1 MSAVFWFVAGVTAGI
16 AATIVAIP
24 LWRVMRGAPR
34 RPLHYATVGC
44 GIAAFAAAAA
54 LIYRTL
60 GHPASLDPTALTE
73 LPGHPNSVAGSPAG
87 GAPTGKAQ
95 SMESAA
101 AGLEARLARDGGSAA
116 DWNLLAQS
124 YEFLGRAADA
134 QRAREHVSAAGG
146 QTASE
151 TTAAG
156 GPALPKT
163 NIALLWEA
171 AASAR
176 VAPTPE
182 ADADIQEATRL
193 AAAPLSQPPSDTVT
207 AEAVEI
213 DGTVT
218 VEPRLA
224 ARVERDATLF
234 IYAKAVDAPGPPL
247 AVMRTTANAWPVTF
261 RLDDSMA
268 MVPSRKLSQFDK
280 VVIEARIS
288 RTGQAAPAPGD
299 LYVTS
304 DVLRPKAGKK
314 LALVINHEI
323 G

>member
-1 MSAVFWFVAGVTAGI
+1 MSAVFWFIAGVTAGI
-16 AATIVAIP
+16 AATSVAIP
-24 LWRVMRGAPR
+24 LWPGARGAPR
-34 RPLHYATVGC
+34 RFWHYAAVGC
-44 GIAAFAAAAA
+44 GVAILIAVAA
-54 LIYRTL
+54 LIYRTP
-60 GHPASLDPTALTE
+60 GHPVSLDPTALAE
-73 LPGHPNSVAGSPAG
+73 LPAHPNTGADSPAG
-87 GAPTGKAQ
+87 GTVTGKAR
-95 SMESAA
+95 SLESAT

-124 YEFLGRAADA
+124 YEYLGRAADA

-146 QTASE
+146 PATG
-151 TTAAG
+151 TPAG
-156 GPALPKT
+156 PNT
-163 NIALLWEA
+163 NIALVWEA
-171 AASAR
+171 AASDT
-176 VAPTPE
+176 V
-182 ADADIQEATRL
+182 
-193 AAAPLSQPPSDTVT
+193 AAAS
-207 AEAVEI
+207 VEI

-224 ARVERDATLF
+224 GRVERDATLF

-247 AVMRTTANAWPVTF
+247 AVMRTTVNAWPVTF

-268 MVPSRKLSQFDK
+268 MVPSRKLSQFDR

-304 DVLRPKAGKK
+304 DVLRPTAGKK

>member
-34 RPLHYATVGC
+34 RPLHYAAVGC

-73 LPGHPNSVAGSPAG
+73 LAAHPNSVAGSPAG

-101 AGLEARLARDGGSAA
+101 AGLEARLARDGGTVA

-134 QRAREHVSAAGG
+134 QRARAHVSAAGG
-146 QTASE
+146 SGIDRPT
-151 TTAAG
+151 
-156 GPALPKT
+156 LPKP
-163 NIALLWEA
+163 NIALVWEA
-171 AASAR
+171 A
-176 VAPTPE
+176 
-182 ADADIQEATRL
+182 
-193 AAAPLSQPPSDTVT
+193 QPPSDTVA
-207 AEAVEI
+207 AESVEI

-218 VEPRLA
+218 IEPRLVG
-224 ARVERDATLF
+224 RVEHDATLF

-304 DVLRPKAGKK
+304 DVLRPTAGKK

>member
-34 RPLHYATVGC
+34 RPLHYAAVGC

-73 LPGHPNSVAGSPAG
+73 LAAHPNSVAGSPAG

-146 QTASE
+146 P
-151 TTAAG
+151 G
-156 GPALPKT
+156 LPKT
-163 NIALLWEA
+163 NIALIWEA

-193 AAAPLSQPPSDTVT
+193 AAAPLSQPPSDTVA
-207 AEAVEI
+207 AESVEI

-218 VEPRLA
+218 IEPRLA
-224 ARVERDATLF
+224 DRVDRDATLF

-304 DVLRPKAGKK
+304 DVLRPTAGKK

>member
-24 LWRVMRGAPR
+24 LWRVTCGTPRR
-34 RPLHYATVGC
+34 RPLHYAVIGC
-44 GIAAFAAAAA
+44 GIAAFVAAAA

-60 GHPASLDPTALTE
+60 GHPASLDPTGPTE
-73 LPGHPNSVAGSPAG
+73 LPRHPDSVAGAPGG
-87 GAPTGKAQ
+87 GAATGKAR
-95 SMESAA
+95 SMESAT
-101 AGLEARLARDGGSAA
+101 AGLEARLARDGGSPA

-146 QTASE
+146 QSAGVTS
-151 TTAAG
+151 AAD

-163 NIALLWEA
+163 NIASVWEA
-171 AASAR
+171 A
-176 VAPTPE
+176 

-218 VEPRLA
+218 IEPRLVG
-224 ARVERDATLF
+224 RVERDATLF

-247 AVMRTTANAWPVTF
+247 AVMRTTTNAWPVTF

>member
-24 LWRVMRGAPR
+24 LWRVTRGAPR
-34 RPLHYATVGC
+34 RPLHYAAVGC
-44 GIAAFAAAAA
+44 GIAAFVAVAA
-54 LIYRTL
+54 LISRTL

-73 LPGHPNSVAGSPAG
+73 LPAPPNSVAGSPAG
-87 GAPTGKAQ
+87 AAPTGKAQ

-134 QRAREHVSAAGG
+134 QRARAHVSAAGG
-146 QTASE
+146 QTASK
-151 TTAAG
+151 TSAAG
-156 GPALPKT
+156 GPAPPKT
-163 NIALLWEA
+163 NIALVWEA
-171 AASAR
+171 AASAT
-176 VAPTPE
+176 VA
-182 ADADIQEATRL
+182 
-193 AAAPLSQPPSDTVT
+193 
-207 AEAVEI
+207 AESVEI

-218 VEPRLA
+218 IEPRLVG
-224 ARVERDATLF
+224 RVDRDATLF

-304 DVLRPKAGKK
+304 DVLRPTAGKK